1 MLEKDIENIIA
12 QHPNEFFPESG
23 LVLIGQQVKLGSCRA
38 DIIFKDKYNRS
49 IIVEVKR
56 GILSRD
62 GAGQIMEYY
71 GLLKQQEPDKVVEL
85 ILCANIIPH
94 ERKLFLENAGIECK
108 ELGLSLIQAIA
119 KKHAY
124 EFLDESERKQSN
136 PIAQKLST
144 PYIETKPTFPTE
156 QCAWIFQTRPDK
168 YDILNALYDPELV
181 QQRWQVN
188 QHKKEIKK
196 GDIALIWMSGRDAG
210 VYAVAETVSEQ
221 SPRSDLP
228 AEEKYWISETDKKQ
242 IKNRVDISIKINLV
256 NMPILKNE
264 LKNIKEL
271 EGLSIL
277 NYFQGTNFPVSKAE
291 WQIIRKII
299 MDRNGSNL

>member
-1 MLEKDIENIIA
+1 MKEKDIENIIA

-38 DIIFKDKYNRS
+38 DIIFKDKYNRA

-94 ERKLFLENAGIECK
+94 ERKLFLENVGIECK

-119 KKHAY
+119 KKHSY
-124 EFLDESERKQSN
+124 EFLDDSERIQAI
-136 PIAQKLST
+136 PVAQNLST
-144 PYIETKPTFPTE
+144 QHTETKIIPTE

-210 VYAVAETVSEQ
+210 VYAVAEIVSEQ
-221 SPRSDLP
+221 SLKSDLP

-242 IKNRVDISIKINLV
+242 VKNRVDITIKANLV
-256 NMPILKNE
+256 NAPILKDE

-271 EGLSIL
+271 EDLSIL
-277 NYFQGTNFPVSKAE
+277 KYWRGTNFPVKDGE

-299 MDRNGSNL
+299 MDRNI